1 MTDDI
6 APDPYA
12 RLRAATPARI
22 GLGRSGDGLPTRA
35 VLEFQAAHSRARD
48 AVHGRA
54 DFDTLAAALAPL
66 PSLRVRSRVE
76 DRAQYLRRPD
86 LGRRLRESDLALLP
100 RGDWDLA
107 FVIADG
113 LSAEAVNRHAAALVH
128 ETLHR
133 LPGWR
138 AAPVVLAEQARVALG
153 DEVGEALG
161 ARLVAVLVG
170 ERPGLSVADSL
181 GVYLTWEPRAGR
193 ADSERNCISNIHANG
208 LSVARAA
215 DTLAWL
221 LDEAQSR
228 RVTGVGLKLEALSPP
243 ESPRPLAGEGEGR
256 GFL

>member
-1 MTDDI
+1 MSGVI
-6 APDPYA
+6 PDPYA
-12 RLRAATPARI
+12 RLRATTPARI
-22 GLGRSGDGLPTRA
+22 GLGRVGDGLPTRA

-54 DFDTLAAALAPL
+54 DFDAVANALAPL
-66 PSLRVRSRVE
+66 ESLRVRSRVE

-86 LGRRLRESDLALLP
+86 LGRRLRESDLSLLP

-113 LSAEAVNRHAAALVH
+113 LSAEAVNRHAAPLVH

-138 AAPVVLAEQARVALG
+138 AGPVVLAEQARVALG
-153 DEVGEALG
+153 DEVGEVLG
-161 ARLVAVLVG
+161 AKLVAVLVG

-181 GVYLTWEPRAGR
+181 GVYLTWEPRVGR
-193 ADSERNCISNIHANG
+193 ADSERNCISNIHGNG
-208 LSVARAA
+208 LSVQRAA

-221 LDEAQSR
+221 LDEARSR
-228 RVTGVGLKLEALSPP
+228 RVTGVGLKLEALDNGVSSPAIP
-243 ESPRPLAGEGEGR
+243 A
-256 GFL
+256 

>member
-1 MTDDI
+1 MTEEV
-6 APDPYA
+6 AADPYA

-48 AVHGRA
+48 AVHGHA
-54 DFDTLAAALAPL
+54 DFDAVAAALAPL
-66 PSLRVRSRVE
+66 DSLRVRSRVE

-86 LGRRLRESDLALLP
+86 LGRRLREGDRPLLP

-181 GVYLTWEPRAGR
+181 GVYLTWEPRLGR

-208 LSVARAA
+208 LSVQRAA

-221 LDEAQSR
+221 LDEARSR
-228 RVTGVGLKLEALSPP
+228 RVTGVGLKLEALSAASYPP
-243 ESPRPLAGEGEGR
+243 PLHPVHTE
-256 GFL
+256 